1 MKKPFKS
8 YLLTVIGK
16 DRPGII
22 ATVSGVLAGAR
33 CNLEDISM
41 TILEGEFSMIL
52 VMSCPNSPALEK
64 IRRDIA
70 KLEKTAQ
77 LNFFWRELKGSLVRG
92 EKHLKNSQCYL
103 ITAMGKDRT
112 GIVYQI
118 SRYLAA
124 KKMNVTDLNSRI
136 LGKGPNAI
144 YAMMLEVDIP
154 KSIKIESAQKDLD
167 KIAQKLK
174 VEVRMK
180 PIERLEF

>member
-22 ATVSGVLAGAR
+22 AAVTGVLAAGR

-52 VMSCPNSPALEK
+52 VMSCPNIAALEK
-64 IRRDIA
+64 IRRDFT
-70 KLEKTAQ
+70 KLEKSAQ
-77 LNFFWRELKGSLVRG
+77 LGFFWRELKGSLVRG
-92 EKHLKNSQCYL
+92 EKHLKNSQSYL
-103 ITAMGKDRT
+103 ITAIGKDRT

-118 SRYLAA
+118 SRYLAS

-136 LGKGPNAI
+136 LGKNPNVI
-144 YAMMLEVDIP
+144 YAMMLEADIP
-154 KSIKIESAQKDLD
+154 QNVKIESVEMDLE
-167 KIAQKLK
+167 KIAKKLG
-174 VEVRMK
+174 VEVRIK
-180 PIERLEF
+180 PVERLEF